1 MTTKLSKGSSDDKF
15 LENLLG
21 GPLSLGDALEAI
33 RTTMDLS
40 QVDFSKKIGISKA
53 NLCDIE
59 KGRRFVSPD
68 KAAEFAR
75 RLGHPVTTFVK
86 LSLQDQL
93 RRAGLKLKVEVKAA

>member
-1 MTTKLSKGSSDDKF
+1 MTTKLSKGYSDDKL
-15 LENLLG
+15 LEGLLG
-21 GPLSLGDALEAI
+21 GPLTLGDALEAI
-33 RTTMDLS
+33 RTTLELS
-40 QVDFSKKIGISKA
+40 QVDFAKKIGISKA

-93 RRAGLKLKVEVKAA
+93 RRAGLKLKIEVKAA

>member
-1 MTTKLSKGSSDDKF
+1 

-21 GPLSLGDALEAI
+21 GPLTLGDALEAV
-33 RTTMDLS
+33 RTTLELS
-40 QVDFSKKIGISKA
+40 QVDFAKKIGISKA
-53 NLCDIE
+53 NLCDVE

-93 RRAGLKLKVEVKAA
+93 RRAGLKLKIEVKAA

>member
-1 MTTKLSKGSSDDKF
+1 MTTKLSKGASDDKF
-15 LENLLG
+15 LESLLG
-21 GPLSLGDALEAI
+21 GPLTLGAALEGI
-33 RTTMDLS
+33 RATVELS
-40 QVDFSKKIGISKA
+40 QVEFARKLGISKA

-86 LSLQDQL
+86 ISLQDQL

>member
-1 MTTKLSKGSSDDKF
+1 MTTKLSKGYSDDK
-15 LENLLG
+15 LLGGLLG
-21 GPLSLGDALEAI
+21 GPLTLGDALEAI
-33 RTTMDLS
+33 RTTLELS
-40 QVDFSKKIGISKA
+40 QVDFAKKIGISKA

-93 RRAGLKLKVEVKAA
+93 RRAGLKLKIEVKAA